1 VELDAPQE
9 KTMAVALITGSS
21 SGIGQLSALELARR
35 GHRVFASMR
44 NLASAR
50 FIEAKAEK
58 ERLPVETI
66 QLDVIHAD
74 SVAAAIAKVA
84 ERAGRLDVLVNNA
97 GFGSFGPLEDYSD
110 EDLKYVF
117 ETNFFGA
124 LRVTRA
130 ALPAMRAQRS
140 GMIIMVSSISG
151 LRTFPFLSAYSAS
164 KFALEAASNGLRHEL
179 RPFGIRVI
187 LVEPGNFT
195 TRAGVNMHVPKRIA
209 EGVAQ
214 GTRDPLYDTL
224 WKRFTATSGIV
235 PFGDAS
241 DVARVIADAA
251 EAENPEARYLV
262 GKDAEEIV
270 ALSPE
275 DFERSMIKRMT
286 LPN

>member
-1 VELDAPQE
+1 
-9 KTMAVALITGSS
+9 MAVALITGSS
-21 SGIGQLSALELARR
+21 SGIGQHSALELVRR

-44 NLASAR
+44 NLESAH
-50 FIEAKAEK
+50 FIEEKAQK
-58 ERLPVETI
+58 ERLSVETI
-66 QLDVIHAD
+66 QLDVTDAD
-74 SVAAAIAKVA
+74 SVAAAIAHIT
-84 ERAGRLDVLVNNA
+84 ERAGRLNVLVNNA

-124 LRVTRA
+124 L
-130 ALPAMRAQRS
+130 PAMRAQRN
-140 GMIIMVSSISG
+140 GTIIMVSSISG